1 MCGCSEDFYK
11 EMTSKEQNV
20 AFFKE
25 LVSFN
30 RKGIV
35 AMRMQHNRLRH
46 TTLWNGSNFVDVEMN
61 KEVDIPLFGYDY
73 LNDPNNDY
81 PYIAQFYFWELK

>member
-1 MCGCSEDFYK
+1 
-11 EMTSKEQNV
+11 MTSKEQNV
-20 AFFKE
+20 AFFNE

-46 TTLWNGSNFVDVEMN
+46 TTLWNGKDKHFEDFEISENYLIGNHNVVD
-61 KEVDIPLFGYDY
+61 F
-73 LNDPNNDY
+73 
-81 PYIAQFYFWELK
+81 QFWELKG